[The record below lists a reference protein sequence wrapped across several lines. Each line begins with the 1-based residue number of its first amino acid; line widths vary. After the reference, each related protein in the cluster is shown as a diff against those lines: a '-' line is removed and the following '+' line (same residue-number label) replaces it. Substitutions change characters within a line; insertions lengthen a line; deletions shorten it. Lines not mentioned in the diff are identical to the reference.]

1 MLSALLLKGRQN
13 LGQRLSAS
21 LLPRQQAHREASVA
35 CDQPETRDR
44 ERAGVVGSVLV
55 IVTRSGWIRGR
66 EQEAV
71 GPEQMS
77 RWRRRTGQR
86 TCLCS
91 AVRVRAARVGIK
103 IWGGGVV
110 GTEIDRL
117 DLCVL
122 NLGLVRR
129 TGGGSSVS
137 CWDDICLLCFRVLW
151 LAGWQTETLDVNCG
165 IRGVG
170 GWGVAVM
177 IRATRRARL
186 AHARPMVDPEDSRCS
201 RTR

>member
-1 MLSALLLKGRQN
+1 MGPSWRHH

-44 ERAGVVGSVLV
+44 ERAGVVGSVLA
-55 IVTRSGWIRGR
+55 IVTRSGWIRGGGGR

-77 RWRRRTGQR
+77 RWRRRSGQR

-91 AVRVRAARVGIK
+91 AVRVRGARVGIK
-103 IWGGGVV
+103 IWGGGGV

-151 LAGWQTETLDVNCG
+151 LADRNLGRELRDQ
-165 IRGVG
+165 G
-170 GWGVAVM
+170 GW
-177 IRATRRARL
+177 RL
-186 AHARPMVDPEDSRCS
+186 GCCCYDSGH
-201 RTR
+201 